1 MQSNAVLAILF
12 VCAISIAHALAADT
26 RPRLTS
32 TLRSR
37 SDISRRLPQLGA
49 AGDAIPLHEQT
60 LTGCPA
66 RTAEGNETASPA
78 RHQAAQCVSRS
89 WSTVLSWT
97 GNCRFSCVGAGLQRQ
112 RDVLGGAASFKTT

>member
-12 VCAISIAHALAADT
+12 VCAVSVAHALAADT

-66 RTAEGNETASPA
+66 RTAEGSETASPA

-89 WSTVLSWT
+89 WSTVLAPVSSGSAMLWAALPGRRRLAT
-97 GNCRFSCVGAGLQRQ
+97 GARRGSAQ
-112 RDVLGGAASFKTT
+112 